1 MCWSFAHR
9 KVAELREGPSGNL
22 SLMEVLAPLVAG
34 AKRLGDPS
42 MWADAMEHGRR
53 RLQGD
58 GEESEHTEFEEKLW
72 ENIPAL
78 ALYALVIL
86 VLSVS
91 IKRVNQT
98 EVMLIERFG
107 KFQKILKPGIHFI
120 IPLIEAPR
128 FIHWRHL
135 VIPPGMPSTSV
146 KLMTVERDRV
156 DTREHVLDFAKQTV
170 ITKDTVAISI
180 NALAYFVIRDPRLAV
195 YQIQNLPYAIELLVQ
210 STLRNLLAKIT
221 LDDAFS
227 SREQINA
234 EMLQHVAKDAQR
246 WGVEITRVEV
256 VEIEPPPD
264 IKQAMESQIT
274 AERARRSA
282 VLQADGLRE
291 STIVSSR
298 GKCAEVILSAEGE
311 RTRQIQIAKG
321 EAEAKLMKAKAE
333 ADSIGILRSTLDKL
347 GFPQRRAVDYMVSVQ
362 YLKQMERLTTRGQN
376 SHAILVPRNV
386 FESLGGEP
394 IPGM

>member
-1 MCWSFAHR
+1 MSVTHMLEG
-9 KVAELREGPSGNL
+9 VASWAL
-22 SLMEVLAPLVAG
+22 G
-34 AKRLGDPS
+34 AS
-42 MWADAMEHGRR
+42 AQWR

-58 GEESEHTEFEEKLW
+58 DSETPAPSDDTAGEETGGLDGLGYVVEENA
-72 ENIPAL
+72 E
-78 ALYALVIL
+78 YLVAW
-86 VLSVS
+86 VLLFVFFQFSV
-91 IKRVNQT
+91 KRINQT
-98 EVMLIERFG
+98 EVMMIERFG
-107 KFQKILKPGIHFI
+107 RMHRILKPGVHCI
-120 IPLIEAPR
+120 IPLVDAPR
-128 FIHWRHL
+128 TIHWRHL
-135 VIPPGMPSTSV
+135 AIPPGMPATSPR
-146 KLMTVERDRV
+146 LMTVQKDRV

-195 YQIQNLPYAIELLVQ
+195 YKIQNLPYAIELLVQ

-234 EMLQHVAKDAQR
+234 ELLQHVSKDAQR
-246 WGVEITRVEV
+246 WGVNIVRVEV

-282 VLQADGLRE
+282 VLQADGMRE
-291 STIVSSR
+291 STTVSSR

-311 RTRQIQIAKG
+311 RTKQIQLAKG
-321 EAEAKLMKAKAE
+321 EAESKLMRAKAE
-333 ADSIGILRSTLDKL
+333 ADSIGVLRASLDKL

-362 YLKQMERLTTRGQN
+362 YLKQMERMTMRGAA
-376 SHAILVPRNV
+376 SHAVLVPRNV
-386 FESLGGEP
+386 FDSLGGQP
-394 IPGM
+394 IPGMP

>member
-1 MCWSFAHR
+1 MTDDMMEWAVGSLGGWAAGLGLPAAWVGDSVHRQLQDSGEVGITAEQLTPFAVYAVLLILLRMSF
-9 KVAELREGPSGNL
+9 
-22 SLMEVLAPLVAG
+22 
-34 AKRLGDPS
+34 
-42 MWADAMEHGRR
+42 
-53 RLQGD
+53 
-58 GEESEHTEFEEKLW
+58 
-72 ENIPAL
+72 
-78 ALYALVIL
+78 
-86 VLSVS
+86 
-91 IKRVNQT
+91 KRVNQT

-120 IPLIEAPR
+120 IPGIEAPR
-128 FIHWRHL
+128 HIHWRHL
-135 VIPPGMPSTSV
+135 VIPPGMPSTTV
-146 KLMTVERDRV
+146 RLMTVLRDRV

-195 YQIQNLPYAIELLVQ
+195 YKIQNLPYAIELLVQ

-227 SREQINA
+227 SREQINS
-234 EMLQHVAKDAQR
+234 ELLQHVSKDAQR

-274 AERARRSA
+274 AERTRRSA

-333 ADSIGILRSTLDKL
+333 ADSIGLLRSALDKL

-362 YLKQMERLTTRGQN
+362 YLKQMERLTLRGQN
-376 SHAILVPRNV
+376 SHAVLVPRNV
-386 FESLGGEP
+386 FKSLGGQP